1 MTGKWQTPGRV
12 MTKII
17 DLALENIGYNLS
29 DLVVHSYKDEGDCI
43 LVNLEF
49 KEGGDLVIQ
58 RTRLVL

>member
-1 MTGKWQTPGRV
+1 

-17 DLALENIGYNLS
+17 DITLENIGYNLS

-49 KEGGDLVIQ
+49 KEGGDLVVQ